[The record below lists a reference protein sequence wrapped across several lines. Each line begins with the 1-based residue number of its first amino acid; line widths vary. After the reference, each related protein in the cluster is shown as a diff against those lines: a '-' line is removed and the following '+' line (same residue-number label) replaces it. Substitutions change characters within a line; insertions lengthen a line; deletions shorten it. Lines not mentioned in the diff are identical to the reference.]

1 MHAKEALQVHKTHHH
16 DLNYASAWTCAVA
29 NLFCTAIGVGQERV
43 DSIDWRCRDILYPWA
58 VRWALTRVESKSI
71 AGE

>member
-16 DLNYASAWTCAVA
+16 DYASAWTCAVA

-43 DSIDWRCRDILYPWA
+43 DSIDWR
-58 VRWALTRVESKSI
+58 WALTRVESKSI